1 MAQDDMFSSG
11 GTLEFLKLMGTVPAE
26 TKGDA
31 DVSVAPAARQSLT
44 SAVPDPLFDAPDA
57 SASAVPGVPSVPG
70 ADLAAD
76 ETIAIPASSQPAAQ
90 ADKPSTSGQPVQ
102 PAPAFDSDR
111 PVVIK
116 GGPRRVTRADGRNPR
131 LGTPMG
137 QRRFELPSGH
147 AMFAPRPHN
156 RALSIAV
163 PLVMLA
169 LIGVGGAFAY
179 THAEGASTEHSQ
191 QALIATTGYDGALS
205 LSPAKDGGYYTVF
218 LVTSTPTDETQ
229 IGDLSSVVM
238 YRTDHAVAGST
249 SATRVDVPADLYVTP
264 YSAYS
269 KNYYLLSETLK
280 QTQNITRTLQAI
292 IDELGVRLYNVV
304 CCSQDEYDRINAYM
318 DGSSSDASVFDEGNL
333 LGRVRTN
340 LSPENLQAFCDS
352 IRAIGMSNIKEFAV
366 PTTALGA
373 GDVMMERT
381 SPASYQQ
388 ALEQALSNIKYDE
401 HGNYAGTQYDENGNP
416 ILDEKGN
423 PQGAI
428 YTDYANN
435 QLYFDENGYLVFYG
449 QHYDANGY
457 PVGTQYDDAGNPLLD
472 DNGNPQGTVYGDD
485 GEPERDWLGNI
496 VIQNG

>member
-26 TKGDA
+26 TNEGA
-31 DVSVAPAARQSLT
+31 AASAAPRDRQG
-44 SAVPDPLFDAPDA
+44 
-57 SASAVPGVPSVPG
+57 SASAAANPLAQAPGAPAPSVPG
-70 ADLAAD
+70 ADLAGE
-76 ETIAIPASSQPAAQ
+76 ETLAIPMGSQPAARGASPAPQ
-90 ADKPSTSGQPVQ
+90 GQPDQ
-102 PAPAFDSDR
+102 PEPAFASDR

-116 GGPRRVTRADGRNPR
+116 GGPRRVARADGRSPR

-137 QRRFELPSGH
+137 QRRFELPSGL
-147 AMFAPRPHN
+147 AMFAPRP
-156 RALSIAV
+156 RSRLVSIV
-163 PLVMLA
+163 TPLVTLA

-179 THAEGASTEHSQ
+179 AHAKAASTEYAQ

-238 YRTDHAVAGST
+238 YRTDQAVAGST
-249 SATRVDVPADLYVTP
+249 AATRIDVPADLYVTP

-269 KNYYLLSETLK
+269 KNYYVLSETLK

-318 DGSSSDASVFDEGNL
+318 DGSSNDASVFAESNL

-340 LSPENLQAFCDS
+340 LSPEDLQAFCDS
-352 IRAIGMSNIKEFAV
+352 IRAIGMSNIKEFTV
-366 PTTALGA
+366 PTTSLGA
-373 GDVMMERT
+373 GDVVMERT

-388 ALEQALSNIKYDE
+388 ALEQALGNIKYDE

-416 ILDEKGN
+416 LLDEKGN

-428 YTDYANN
+428 YVDYANN

-449 QHYDANGY
+449 QHYDDKGN

-472 DNGNPQGTVYGDD
+472 ENGNPQGTVYGDD
-485 GEPERDWLGNI
+485 GQPERDWLGNI